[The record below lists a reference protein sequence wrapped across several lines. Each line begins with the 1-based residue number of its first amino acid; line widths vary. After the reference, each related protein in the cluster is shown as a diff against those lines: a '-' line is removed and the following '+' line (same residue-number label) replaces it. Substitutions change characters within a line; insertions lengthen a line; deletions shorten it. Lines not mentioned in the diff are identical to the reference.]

1 MHLVWR
7 EPVPEFQPPQDVLAR
22 HFPTSSVRDFVRSSA
37 AFTQRCEVVDKPKG
51 KQNRYM
57 FGIG

>member
-1 MHLVWR
+1 M
-7 EPVPEFQPPQDVLAR
+7 PEFQPPQDVLAR
-22 HFPTSSVRDFVRSSA
+22 PFPTSSVRDFVRSSA
-37 AFTQRCEVVDKPKG
+37 ASTQRCVVVDKPKG